1 MAAHHGPLINIHAR
15 RVRYSMVQYGT
26 VLYAAHRSHTPQPL
40 AARYGPLNTHAR
52 LVQFGAVPCAAHTN
66 MIRLRRSLSLVARH
80 GMDRSD
86 RMSAQRTMRGA
97 APAHCRKLYS
107 SFRFMDRSDR
117 MLAKCSS
124 VRFASPRR
132 QACTALSAA
141 WTAWRLSARAACA
154 RFSSTRRLRQQ
165 SCYTSAVH
173 AGCVHST
180 VYHADHAS
188 AVQTGCVHSS
198 VFHADQLHPSYAS
211 CDTYSNHATH
221 IRITSAIDVARAAQR
236 GGGVSGRSAQQGTSR
251 RICFSPGCPG
261 TRYVDHC
268 VGCRRRPHMGTGFL
282 GLRILS
288 LASTTRPSP
297 CLSCRAGL
305 PRRQCFD
312 LRCPQEQHEQQGPS
326 RSCLASLGLIHR
338 LTSIG
343 SAPIEDEED
352 GSLGWL
358 SADLA
363 S

>member
-1 MAAHHGPLINIHAR
+1 MAWTAR
-15 RVRYSMVQYGT
+15 IECQ
-26 VLYAAHRSHTPQPL
+26 RSE
-40 AARYGPLNTHAR
+40 RC
-52 LVQFGAVPCAAHTN
+52 V
-66 MIRLRRSLSLVARH
+66 
-80 GMDRSD
+80 
-86 RMSAQRTMRGA
+86 AQRRRIVA
-97 APAHCRKLYS
+97 S
-107 SFRFMDRSDR
+107 S
-117 MLAKCSS
+117 
-124 VRFASPRR
+124 
-132 QACTALSAA
+132 TALSAS
-141 WTAWRLSARAACA
+141 WTARIECWPSVRLCDLLLLGGKLVQLFPPHGPHGGSRPARLVRGSLRPVDCVSKAAILLQYTLVVFIRLSTTLIMPLQCRQDV
-154 RFSSTRRLRQQ
+154 FIHLSSTLI
-165 SCYTSAVH
+165 S
-173 AGCVHST
+173 
-180 VYHADHAS
+180 
-188 AVQTGCVHSS
+188 
-198 VFHADQLHPSYAS
+198 FILH
-211 CDTYSNHATH
+211 THHATH

-312 LRCPQEQHEQQGPS
+312 LRCPQEQHEQQGPA